1 MSKQSIPFL
10 DLFMKYCEH
19 SFDKENALKVYT
31 YFLEKSEFIS
41 ATIRCNETLSEDCF
55 MEVRYILQQMEADI
69 FKNDIPIYYVKCPYD
84 ANTFNRVSFKDFL
97 KNTYDFFAE
106 KGHPSHGE
114 LRSTRL
120 EFDVKILPFVY
131 AKSVHEK
138 SIAGNL
144 GHPRYWHNHYNQRQD
159 DLFALIYADKEKILQ
174 KHGKSFQELTR
185 EQFTTYVEKSLNQ
198 DDGQHIVEPLWYR
211 MRKD

>member
-19 SFDKENALKVYT
+19 SFDKEKALKVYT
-31 YFLEKSEFIS
+31 YFLEKSEFIV
-41 ATIRCNETLSEDCF
+41 ATIRCNETLSEDYF
-55 MEVRYILQQMEADI
+55 MEVRYILQQMEVDI
-69 FKNDIPIYYVKCPYD
+69 FKNDIPIYYVTCPYD
-84 ANTFNRVSFKDFL
+84 ANTFNTVSFKVFL
-97 KNTYDFFAE
+97 KNIYDFFAE

-131 AKSVHEK
+131 EK
-138 SIAGNL
+138 NMVQDS

-159 DLFALIYADKEKILQ
+159 DLFALIYADKEIILQ
-174 KHGKSFQELTR
+174 KYGKSFQELTR
-185 EQFTTYVEKSLNQ
+185 DQFVRYVEEDLKQ

-211 MRKD
+211 TRKD